1 MKDIGIKAIFFD
13 VDGTLVSHTINDI
26 PAGTLQALEQL
37 REKGIL
43 IFIATGRH
51 ISELEKM
58 PLHHVPFDGYV
69 TQTGQICYD
78 GDFHPIYEE
87 PLSRKDTGILVQT
100 FREKKVPIAL
110 IGTTTYY
117 INYLDETVK
126 DVLDSI
132 NTPYPDVRD
141 YQGEDLFGASIFP
154 YGKEEESKE
163 LFDKLK
169 GCKESSWHDRASDI
183 ILKEGGK
190 VRGIE
195 KVMEYFGLDRT
206 EIMAFGDEDNDVEM
220 IGFAGIGVAMGN
232 GTGEAKEAA
241 DYVTASVDEDGVR
254 KALQHFGVL

>member
-241 DYVTASVDEDGVR
+241 DYVTASADEDGVR